1 MATTTAGGLDRY
13 FELIRELPL
22 RPIRPE
28 AELDLAIAV
37 IDVLT
42 DRARLTTGETDY
54 LLVLSTLVEQYEAEH
69 HPLPDI
75 TGVDALRFFL
85 REGGLTQTQ
94 LSAETGIPKSSLSEI
109 LEGKRGFS
117 RSVRDS
123 RKVGRP
129 IQGRPVDFCLIVDR

>member
-22 RPIRPE
+22 RPIRSE

-37 IDVLT
+37 FDVLT

-75 TGVDALRFFL
+75 TGVDTLRFFL
-85 REGGLTQTQ
+85 HEGGLTQTQ

-109 LEGKRGFS
+109 LKGKRGFS
-117 RSVRDS
+117 RRVREKLAD
-123 RKVGRP
+123 RIKVDP
-129 IQGRPVDFCLIVDR
+129 STFV